1 MVPHGVPHG
10 GAHGGSSD
18 IEWGWI
24 CAGVVGIGL
33 IVIIVGAIKS
43 ARESA
48 SAGRIR
54 IIALPPGE
62 APEYVRRGWVGLEL
76 PLALGE
82 AGPRQITTVGVL
94 SGRGQETTVGYAA
107 PGPTAVA
114 LLTHHDR
121 EAAQW
126 WRENAPHV
134 LDARFLFVFAVECCE
149 KVD

>member
-1 MVPHGVPHG
+1 
-10 GAHGGSSD
+10 
-18 IEWGWI
+18 
-24 CAGVVGIGL
+24 VVGIGL
-33 IVIIVGAIKS
+33 IVILVGAIKS

-54 IIALPPGE
+54 IIAPPPGE
-62 APEYVRRGWVGLEL
+62 APEYVRRAWVGLEL
-76 PLALGE
+76 ALAPGEAQPRPLA
-82 AGPRQITTVGVL
+82 TFGVL
-94 SGRGQETTVGYAA
+94 SGRGEETTFGYAV

-134 LDARFLFVFAVECCE
+134 LDARFLFVFAAECCE